1 MPDNPAPQEWSKE
14 NIAPEGFHVNL
25 VPFGQPGVLPT
36 ATSHADNRPPLGSS
50 QRPDDRILREYPR
63 DRGSRPPQ

>member
-1 MPDNPAPQEWSKE
+1 VPDNPGREQSME
-14 NIAPEGFHVNL
+14 NIAPKGYQVNI
-25 VPFGQPGVLPT
+25 VPMRQPGELPSR
-36 ATSHADNRPPLGSS
+36 AQRGDNRPPLGSS